1 MNAETAT
8 TTSTSTTSTTSNTTT
23 TNNNTNSSNNVTHL
37 AGDFNEV
44 AHYLTKNN
52 YDAIVSWLT
61 VLHLPNRIRSFTV
74 RFSVVVVARV
84 VEDDVCVLM

>member
-1 MNAETAT
+1 MNAETAP
-8 TTSTSTTSTTSNTTT
+8 TTSTSTTTTSNTTT
-23 TNNNTNSSNNVTHL
+23 TNNNTNSNNVTHL

-84 VEDDVCVLM
+84 VKDDVCVLM